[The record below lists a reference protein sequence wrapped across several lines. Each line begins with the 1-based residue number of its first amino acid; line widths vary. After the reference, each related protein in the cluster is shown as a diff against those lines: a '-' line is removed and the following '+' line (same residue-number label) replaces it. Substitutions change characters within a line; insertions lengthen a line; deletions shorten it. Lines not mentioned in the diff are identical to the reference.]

1 MTIWEL
7 VEEALAD
14 LGMPVAA
21 NAMIQET
28 GEQLPDQYLVY
39 FLVSSPPELHADDVE
54 VMRSY
59 RIQVSVYSRSG
70 LADLPDVDGAMTVVG
85 FSRGPQRELP
95 YNILTRHYGLALEY
109 VYTEIPVEE
118 ISS

>member
-14 LGMPVAA
+14 LGVPVAA

-59 RIQVSVYSRSG
+59 RMQVSVYSRSG
-70 LADLPDVDGAMTVVG
+70 LADLPDVDGGMVAANLTSG
-85 FSRGPQRELP
+85 LRREKT
-95 YNILTRHYGLALEY
+95 YNIQTRH
-109 VYTEIPVEE
+109 
-118 ISS
+118 

>member
-7 VEEALAD
+7 VEDALD
-14 LGMPVAA
+14 GLGVPVAA
-21 NAMIQET
+21 NAMIPVT
-28 GEQLPDQYLVY
+28 GEQFPDQYLVY
-39 FLVSSPPELHADDVE
+39 FLVSSPPELHADDAE

-70 LADLPDVDGAMTVVG
+70 LADLPDVDGVMVTAG
-85 FSRGPQRELP
+85 FTRGPQRELP
-95 YNILTRHYGLALEY
+95 YNVSTRHYGLALEY

-118 ISS
+118 ASV